1 MKFYG
6 NIGFVKTIE
15 QEAGMY
21 HPYVSV
27 KPYRGDVNRNIRR
40 VKSGESINDDIV
52 LNNEISIVADSFA
65 TENLGYMRY
74 VEWLGQKWKI
84 ESAEIVYP
92 RIILTLGGVYNAA
105 PN

>member
-15 QEAGMY
+15 KEAGMY
-21 HPYVSV
+21 HPYLTV
-27 KPYRGDVNRNIRR
+27 KTYRGDVNRNIRR
-40 VKSGESINDDIV
+40 VKSGDSINDDIT

-74 VEWLGQKWKI
+74 VEWLGQKWSI
-84 ESAEIVYP
+84 ESAEIVPP
-92 RIILTLGGVYNAA
+92 RIILSLGGVYNAA
-105 PN
+105 PD